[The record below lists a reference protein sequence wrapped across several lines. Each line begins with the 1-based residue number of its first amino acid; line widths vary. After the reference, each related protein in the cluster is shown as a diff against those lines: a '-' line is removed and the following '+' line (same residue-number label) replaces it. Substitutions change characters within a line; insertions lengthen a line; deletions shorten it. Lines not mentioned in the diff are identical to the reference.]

1 MPRALEDIQH
11 PNYGLVRRCLLYKLG
26 NPSYINHQNPH
37 KGGRREL
44 TPQCHPLTL
53 THSSGLVS
61 ERYWCS
67 LSQQPPAP
75 LPAALHLVVS
85 LVRFSHTLADMGTG
99 VVTVYVLFRQPHYC
113 DLMAVTSLYIKHS
126 IVAMC
131 WSSDPYSLPVPLLR
145 CDWSLRS
152 WRCVVDV
159 PVSVECPTDN
169 CSLEF
174 YQLLFP

>member
-1 MPRALEDIQH
+1 MLRPLEDIQG
-11 PNYGLVRRCLLYKLG
+11 PNYGLVRLVSRWRCLLYKLE
-26 NPSYINHQNPH
+26 NLSYINHQNPH

-61 ERYWCS
+61 ERYWRS

-75 LPAALHLVVS
+75 LPAALHLVVG

-99 VVTVYVLFRQPHYC
+99 VVTVYALFRQPHYC

-126 IVAMC
+126 IVADVLVL
-131 WSSDPYSLPVPLLR
+131 WPLQSSN
-145 CDWSLRS
+145 
-152 WRCVVDV
+152 
-159 PVSVECPTDN
+159 PT
-169 CSLEF
+169 SAVWLE
-174 YQLLFP
+174 P